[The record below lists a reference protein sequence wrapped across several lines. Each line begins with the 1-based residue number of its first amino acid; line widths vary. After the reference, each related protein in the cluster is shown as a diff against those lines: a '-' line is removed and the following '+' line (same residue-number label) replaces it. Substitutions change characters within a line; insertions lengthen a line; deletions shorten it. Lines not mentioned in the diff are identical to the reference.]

1 MDNRFNN
8 IDAEIQEV
16 KGDIKE
22 MKYTMNQMELNS
34 RISMIL
40 TGLNKGL
47 LINEN
52 EVRKKIGKYIN
63 GVFKSLYKDIPIN
76 KEEKFNMRNKNS
88 SSTKIKLNAPL
99 PENLI
104 NLNKSTNILN
114 IPKKII
120 QALKKESILKKAKL
134 IKIKVFLIDNQ

>member
-22 MKYTMNQMELNS
+22 MKDTMNQMELNS

-47 LINEN
+47 LINEY
-52 EVRKKIGKYIN
+52 EVRKKQENILMECLKVY
-63 GVFKSLYKDIPIN
+63 
-76 KEEKFNMRNKNS
+76 
-88 SSTKIKLNAPL
+88 TKIFQLIKKR
-99 PENLI
+99 NLI
-104 NLNKSTNILN
+104 
-114 IPKKII
+114 
-120 QALKKESILKKAKL
+120 
-134 IKIKVFLIDNQ
+134 